1 MEQQQQW
8 RFNSGSI
15 FATLAMH
22 FFRYRRMKHLLSLF
36 IVVSFISF
44 RASGTDGSSLES
56 LELRLVEFSE
66 GLRNAKSDIER
77 LQFDDSLKTV
87 VEIIIDTPES
97 MNYPFSKVKW
107 MGVLSSTDNLVRMYT
122 WNIPNDDLSNT
133 YRCYIQYI
141 SNKKKGE
148 INWVALDDVMNDND
162 NITQKYM
169 TPEKWQGAL
178 YYEIIPVTHKGKTFY
193 TLLGW
198 DGRDAITNRKIIDV
212 LHFNGD
218 KVRLGMPVF
227 KVEKGSPKRHFLDY
241 AEDSAVS
248 MRYNDKQK
256 RIIFDHLAPSHP
268 SMAGNPAFYGPDLT
282 FDAFL
287 LEKGEWVLENN
298 VEITL
303 GKDDIKNP
311 YIDPRR

>member
-1 MEQQQQW
+1 
-8 RFNSGSI
+8 
-15 FATLAMH
+15 
-22 FFRYRRMKHLLSLF
+22 MKHLLSFF
-36 IVVSFISF
+36 IVVSFFSF

-56 LELRLVEFSE
+56 LELRLVRYSE
-66 GLRNAKSDIER
+66 GLRNAKADTER
-77 LQFDDSLKTV
+77 LQYDDSLKTV
-87 VEIIIDTPES
+87 VEEILSTPAS
-97 MNYPFSKVKW
+97 MQYPFSNVKW
-107 MGVLSSTDNLVRMYT
+107 MGVLTSSDLKVRMYT

-133 YRCYIQYI
+133 YRCYLQYVT
-141 SNKKKGE
+141 NPKKQE
-148 INWVALDDVMNDND
+148 IHWVALEDVVGDFENL
-162 NITQKYM
+162 TQKFM

-178 YYEIIPVTHKGKTFY
+178 YYEIIPVSNKGKTFY

-218 KVRLGMPVF
+218 KVRLGMAVF
-227 KVEKGSPKRHFLDY
+227 KIEKGSPKRFYLDY
-241 AEDSAVS
+241 AEDSSVS
-248 MRYNDKQK
+248 LRYNAKQK